1 MSFSLEISSIAT
13 QIPCIKLFPLMSIF
27 FAFMLSLLSSAVE
40 IRWNLCAHLPIPA
53 RLDYLPWASACYRK
67 GGGEEQ
73 FLVLCMGLGREKKLE
88 IFHLRGWEGRIEGKG
103 TAGTVPG
110 GLRAAAE
117 IGTGEGGETKDVRSS
132 VRSALSQAC

>member
-1 MSFSLEISSIAT
+1 MHISQSQPDLTISLGRAPAT
-13 QIPCIKLFPLMSIF
+13 EK
-27 FAFMLSLLSSAVE
+27 
-40 IRWNLCAHLPIPA
+40 
-53 RLDYLPWASACYRK
+53 
-67 GGGEEQ
+67 GGEEQ